1 MRAFGLESFSQSRQ
15 AQRFGSQEAPAFK
28 HTQYFF
34 LQFPFG
40 QVHLTCSGSAWDSLT
55 EPRFGST
62 NSGVTIREI
71 MCLFAVFKSYVS

>member
-1 MRAFGLESFSQSRQ
+1 MRASGLESFSQSRQ

-28 HTQYFF
+28 QTQYFF

-40 QVHLTCSGSAWDSLT
+40 QVHFTWSGSAWDSLT
-55 EPRFGST
+55 EPRFGRT

-71 MCLFAVFKSYVS
+71 LFLFVLILSYVS